1 MKKIILLLTSI
12 LSVAVMQAQNN
23 KPNSQINVVGT
34 SEMKIVPNYAVI
46 TIGVDTKND
55 KADVAKT
62 ENDAVMAK
70 MLKTIKKFKIEDK
83 HYQTQRVNLFKARD
97 YEKKKDYY
105 QANQTVKIQLY
116 NLDKYESLVNA
127 LVADGANALQ
137 GVEYKSTDTEKHQ
150 SELRGKAALNAKQKA
165 QDFANA
171 LGQQVGKAI
180 VISDNSSATFN
191 PPIYAMK
198 ANNMEL
204 ASDSMPEQTLAVG
217 EITLNANVSI
227 SFELL

>member
-12 LSVAVMQAQNN
+12 LSVVAMQAQNN

-34 SEMKIVPNYAVI
+34 SEVKIVPNYAII

-55 KADVAKT
+55 KADAAKT
-62 ENDAVMAK
+62 QNDAIVAK

-83 HYQTQRVNLFKARD
+83 HFQTQRVNLYKTRD

-105 QANQTVKIQLY
+105 QANQTVKIELY
-116 NLDKYESLVNA
+116 NLDKYEDLVAA
-127 LVADGANALQ
+127 LIADGANSIQ
-137 GVEYKSTDTEKHQ
+137 GVEYKSTETEKYQ
-150 SELRGKAALNAKQKA
+150 AELRGKAALNAKKKA
-165 QDFANA
+165 EDFAFA
-171 LGQQVGKAI
+171 LGQKVGKAI
-180 VISDNSSATFN
+180 VISDNSSTNFN

-198 ANNMEL
+198 ANNMAL
-204 ASDSMPEQTLAVG
+204 AADSMPEQTLAVG
-217 EITLNANVSI
+217 EIVLNANVSI